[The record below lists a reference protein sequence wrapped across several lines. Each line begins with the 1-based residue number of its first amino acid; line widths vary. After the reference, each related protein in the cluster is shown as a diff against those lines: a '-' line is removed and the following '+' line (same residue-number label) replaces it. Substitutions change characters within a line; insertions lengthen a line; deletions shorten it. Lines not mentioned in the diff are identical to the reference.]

1 MSHSITI
8 PDILGTYEVVIASS
22 EKPRK
27 KLVIT
32 NMLSS
37 NSTDILNFFT
47 VYVDSQKK
55 MSSKD
60 IIIAVA
66 TYNSI

>member
-8 PDILGTYEVVIASS
+8 PDILGTYEYVIASS

-32 NMLSS
+32 TMLSS
-37 NSTDILNFFT
+37 DSDNILNFFT
-47 VYVDSQKK
+47 VYIDSQKK
-55 MSSKD
+55 LSSKD
-60 IIIAVA
+60 IVTAVA

>member
-1 MSHSITI
+1 MSHSIEI
-8 PDILGTYEVVIASS
+8 KDVLGTYEVAIASS

-32 NMLSS
+32 SMLSS
-37 NSTDILNFFT
+37 NSDNIISFFT

-55 MSSKD
+55 LSSKD
-60 IIIAVA
+60 IVTAVA